1 MQILEHPYVIMTI
14 LLLCFAALGTAGV
27 YFAMRGI
34 KEAKVDEAADFSS
47 IGRLEGRFERSEIFR
62 GERCVIYINVDLD
75 NARSV
80 YSDSEAWRIYSAV
93 KPILL
98 NRFADGD
105 SGEIAIYGQN
115 SFVALNNRSAKE
127 NENRIEE
134 CLNEINR
141 CFLKFNAL
149 NVAEI
154 KFGIYSAAVS
164 QISFGEAMGRA
175 KQACMLAARNGVLYT
190 EWNSCDGKS
199 LFERINIENSIG
211 EELRD
216 NRFFLEYQPVVDA
229 KTKRVA
235 GIEVFSRLNSR
246 GNGIILPDEFL
257 PALDSVGLSEKFDL
271 YIFEKNCKWISND
284 KAQRERYK
292 YAINFS
298 RITLCAPELAERV
311 TEIADKYGIRH
322 SVLAIEIL
330 EDKEISESEQKKIIS
345 NLAKLRQNGFLVL
358 LDDFGSGYTSFD
370 DLQNL
375 AADVV
380 KIDKTIT
387 KNTETETGAV
397 IFKNMVRTAKDIGL
411 MVVCEGVE
419 TEEHV
424 RVATEAGCDMLQGF
438 YFYRPVGVDR
448 LEQIFKKE
456 RLDTRR

>member
-1 MQILEHPYVIMTI
+1 
-14 LLLCFAALGTAGV
+14 
-27 YFAMRGI
+27 
-34 KEAKVDEAADFSS
+34 
-47 IGRLEGRFERSEIFR
+47 
-62 GERCVIYINVDLD
+62 
-75 NARSV
+75 
-80 YSDSEAWRIYSAV
+80 
-93 KPILL
+93 
-98 NRFADGD
+98 
-105 SGEIAIYGQN
+105 
-115 SFVALNNRSAKE
+115 
-127 NENRIEE
+127 
-134 CLNEINR
+134 
-141 CFLKFNAL
+141 
-149 NVAEI
+149 
-154 KFGIYSAAVS
+154 
-164 QISFGEAMGRA
+164 
-175 KQACMLAARNGVLYT
+175 MLAARNGVLYT